1 MYNKILLAVDGSENS
16 KLALKHA
23 VQLAEGNKDATVE
36 LIYVVN
42 LNEMKITALQ
52 TLNQQDLNHTLE
64 EKKEELDRLIKD
76 SGIAYKVTI
85 LLGDA
90 GPSIVDYA
98 NKNDFNVIV
107 MGKRGLNPMQ
117 AFVLGSVSH
126 QVIQR
131 ANCPVLIVK

>member
-1 MYNKILLAVDGSENS
+1 MYNKILLAVDGSQNS

-98 NKNDFNVIV
+98 NKNDFDVIV

>member
-1 MYNKILLAVDGSENS
+1 MYNKILLAVDGSQNS

-23 VQLAEGNKDATVE
+23 VRLAEGNRDATVE

-52 TLNQQDLNHTLE
+52 TLNQHDLNHTLE

-98 NKNDFNVIV
+98 NKNDFDVIV